1 MASDTTDQRDSSHA
15 TAPWRDLM
23 RWAAVVVA
31 LLLVAAMAVS
41 GVVIPPLVVFVLL
54 FAVGAF
60 LLRRPGRSGVI
71 LLLIVGVLFVL
82 LNLPFLV
89 PALGEPASWFD
100 FVTAVIGFVSALVVA
115 ISAVAELRRAPPRGA
130 RTLGLTGIG
139 IAVGAV
145 VIALVARLGVEESA
159 PRSGDIS
166 VVARDNAFE
175 RQEIE
180 TDAGEVAVFVDNK
193 DEFALHTFTID
204 ELDVDL
210 LVPGGTAGRVT
221 FDAEP
226 GEYEFYCVPHEGL
239 EEMRG
244 TLVVQ

>member
-1 MASDTTDQRDSSHA
+1 VGRDLTDARDSSRV
-15 TAPWRDLM
+15 TTPWRDLM
-23 RWAAVVVA
+23 SWAA
-31 LLLVAAMAVS
+31 LLVAGLLVVVMAIS
-41 GVVIPPLVVFVLL
+41 GAVIPPLVVFVIL
-54 FAVGAF
+54 FCVGAA
-60 LLRRPGRSGVI
+60 LLRRQGRFGVI
-71 LLLIVGVLFVL
+71 LLLVVAALFVL

-100 FVTAVIGFVSALVVA
+100 FVTAVIGFVGALVVV
-115 ISAVAELRRAPPRGA
+115 ISAVAELRRAQPRGA

-145 VIALVARLGVEESA
+145 VIALVARLGVEESEA
-159 PRSGDIS
+159 RSGDIS
-166 VVARDNAFE
+166 VVAQDNAFQ

-180 TDAGEVAVFVDNK
+180 ADPGRVAIFVDNK
-193 DEFALHTFTID
+193 DELALHTFTID
-204 ELDVDL
+204 ELDVNL
-210 LVPGGTAGRVT
+210 AVPGGTAGRVT